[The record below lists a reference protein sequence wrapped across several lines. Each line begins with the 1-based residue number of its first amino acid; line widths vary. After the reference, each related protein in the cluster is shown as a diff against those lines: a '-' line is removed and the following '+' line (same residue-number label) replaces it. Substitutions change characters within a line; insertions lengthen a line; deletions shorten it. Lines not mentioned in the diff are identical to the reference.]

1 MPSHAAA
8 NAVPSSH
15 VPDAVPA
22 TTLAAWA
29 ATLALWSETQ
39 PALATLAI
47 AVAIVAVAAGT
58 FVLTQRYLVVLI
70 GRLTRRTRFVW
81 DETLHERGVF
91 RRIAWVVP
99 LLVVRS
105 GLPLLPL
112 LAEDVATALQRIVS
126 AAMLLVIAAAVGAF
140 LAALGDLYARLP
152 NASARPIKGY
162 LQAIALVVYVLV
174 AIVMVA
180 TLIGRDPLLILG
192 GLGAASAV
200 LLLVFRDTLLSL
212 VAGIQLTGNDLI
224 RVGDWIEMPQFDA
237 DGDVVDIALNTVK
250 VQNWDRTFTVIP
262 THKFLDH
269 SFRNWRGMQHS
280 GGRRIKRSL
289 LIDMQ
294 SVRFMTDDEVTALRR
309 FALLCPYLDAKSTD
323 IAAWTSEHPEAHDH
337 PVNARRL
344 TNLGTFR
351 AYVEAYLRA
360 RTDIRDDMTF
370 LIRQLDPTPEGLPL
384 EVYVFVADTRWPVYE
399 AVQADVFDHLLAI
412 VNEFGLRVFQQP
424 SGRDLRELAAAP
436 TRA

>member
-1 MPSHAAA
+1 MPDD
-8 NAVPSSH
+8 VT
-15 VPDAVPA
+15 A
-22 TTLAAWA
+22 TTLAAWG
-29 ATLALWSETQ
+29 ATFAGWTATQ
-39 PALATLAI
+39 PALATLA
-47 AVAIVAVAAGT
+47 VAAGIVVVAAGS
-58 FVLTQRYLVVLI
+58 FVLTQRYLMVLI

-81 DETLHERGVF
+81 DETLFERGVF

-99 LLVVRS
+99 LLVVRG

-112 LAEDVATALQRIVS
+112 LPADVATGLQRIVS
-126 AAMLLVIAAAVGAF
+126 AAMLLVTAAAIGAF

-152 NASARPIKGY
+152 NAAARPIKGY

-269 SFRNWRGMQHS
+269 SFRNWRGMQRS

-289 LIDMQ
+289 LVDMQ
-294 SVRFMTDDEVTALRR
+294 SVRFLADDEVASLRR
-309 FALLCPYLDAKSTD
+309 FALLCPYLDTKIQD
-323 IAAWTSEHPEAHDH
+323 IAVWTDAHPEARDH

-351 AYVEAYLRA
+351 AYVDAYLRA
-360 RTDIRDDMTF
+360 RSDIRDDMVF
-370 LIRQLDPTPEGLPL
+370 LIRQLDPTSEGLPL

-412 VNEFGLRVFQQP
+412 VGEFGLRVFQQP
-424 SGRDLRELAAAP
+424 SGRDLRELGAP
-436 TRA
+436 SARA